1 MTGLEVG
8 RFGSLEIG
16 WVLARGRVFFRSWLL
31 GRRPT
36 CCVFVCACVFCC
48 KFLFRFLL
56 LNEIKRNSPAFSRK
70 K

>member
-31 GRRPT
+31 GRVV
-36 CCVFVCACVFCC
+36 CLCVRVCFVASSYSVFF
-48 KFLFRFLL
+48 FLM
-56 LNEIKRNSPAFSRK
+56 K
-70 K
+70 